1 MLFVT
6 GSDAPLYHY
15 PITTVSLIAVNTLIH
30 IGLVPVE
37 PDAIIPWCLSY
48 GDGLHPLQWITC
60 NFLHA
65 GWWHLIGNMLFLWP
79 FGLLV
84 EGKLGW
90 WRMLLLCLAIC
101 VLHASVQQVLMLGS
115 NFGDEA
121 AQLTQQ
127 FEGNPEW
134 EAMSEDERGEV
145 IESLRQQ
152 LLQNGH
158 GVSLGASCLV
168 FGLLAVCAVW
178 APVNEFD
185 VVSRWGAFEWPV
197 LTVAA
202 VFIIKELLG
211 SLMVGG
217 AISTPMLHMFG
228 AVAGF
233 VLGLGM
239 LAVGLVDCEGYDLIS
254 HVTGEKFEPWTATEL
269 IPGRKEAE
277 QKKLAELEAAKAA
290 AAIEAARPKWQVAQ
304 PQTLTPAAA
313 AVPDWLR
320 LDVAAV
326 PASAQDV
333 AVAGGGGANR
343 GHAVTSDPLFA
354 DPLFASPLPV
364 GSLPAALVTGQAA
377 SPSPGSDAA
386 WLDSTDLPEV
396 PTPESLLESA
406 VALGD
411 YGGAL
416 KQLSTLIRNDRG
428 FKPAA
433 TVLHRLAE
441 GLIQGKQF
449 DPALKVL
456 AFAISRYPQNAD
468 RWRLRSAQ
476 ILLSVRQDPA
486 AAMAMLKAI
495 DRSRLD
501 VAGGQ
506 RLDALV
512 RTAQGLGSSTGRA
525 APPA

>member
-15 PITTVSLIAVNTLIH
+15 PITTAALIGINTLIH
-30 IGLVPVE
+30 IALVPVE

-48 GDGLHPLQWITC
+48 GDGLHPLQWISC

-65 GWWHLIGNMLFLWP
+65 GWMHLIGNMMFLWP

-101 VLHASVQQVLMLGS
+101 VLHASVQQLLMLGA
-115 NFGDEA
+115 NYGNEA
-121 AQLTQQ
+121 AELTRH

-134 EAMSEDERGEV
+134 EAMSEDERERLTEG
-145 IESLRQQ
+145 LRKD

-202 VFIIKELLG
+202 VFIVKELLG
-211 SLMVGG
+211 SLLVGG
-217 AISTPMLHMFG
+217 AISTPVLHMFG

-233 VLGLGM
+233 ALGLSM

-254 HVTGEKFEPWTATEL
+254 HVTGEKFAPWAATEL

-277 QKKLAELEAAKAA
+277 QKRLAEAEAAQAA
-290 AAIEAARPKWQVAQ
+290 AAIEASRPKWQVAQ
-304 PQTLTPAAA
+304 PDALVSGAV
-313 AVPDWLR
+313 VPDWLQ
-320 LDVAAV
+320 VAPGDETTPGALGRRASRPPGDTVASIAV
-326 PASAQDV
+326 PLSV
-333 AVAGGGGANR
+333 
-343 GHAVTSDPLFA
+343 
-354 DPLFASPLPV
+354 SPAE
-364 GSLPAALVTGQAA
+364 S
-377 SPSPGSDAA
+377 A
-386 WLDSTDLPEV
+386 WLDSTDLPAA
-396 PTPESLLESA
+396 PTPLEVLESTTA
-406 VALGD
+406 IGD

-416 KQLSTLIRNDRG
+416 KQLSALIRSDRG
-428 FKPAA
+428 FKPPAA
-433 TVLHRLAE
+433 VLHRLAD
-441 GLIQGKQF
+441 GLVQTKQY

-456 AFAISRYPQNAD
+456 ALAISRYPAIAD

-476 ILLSVRQDPA
+476 ILLTVRKDSA
-486 AAMAMLKAI
+486 AAMAMLKSI

-501 VAGGQ
+501 AAGCQ
-506 RLDALV
+506 RMDGLM
-512 RTAQGLGSSTGRA
+512 RTIGASTGSTG
-525 APPA
+525 